1 MFKFWSEVPSQQVRE
16 VLADVLTAGWVG
28 FWSIFAWNLYLFL
41 AQFAEAG
48 RILKQG
54 GDGIVSAGVQL
65 GDAVRGAPLIGEGV
79 ADIATNAFA
88 GAGEPFRFVG
98 SELEQLLLIIAAL
111 LGLLVV
117 AVALVPWLMRYLPW
131 RLERLGRLRA
141 AHKAIRVRPKV
152 SDEAI
157 AKILAG
163 RAVYN
168 LTYEELLQHSDD
180 PLGDLASG
188 RYDRLVR
195 AELEKSGLRPRA
207 LRAT

>member
-1 MFKFWSEVPSQQVRE
+1 MFKFWSEVPSQQIRE
-16 VLADVLTAGWVG
+16 VFADVLTAGWVG
-28 FWSIFAWNLYLFL
+28 FWTIFAWNLYLFL

-48 RILKQG
+48 RILKAG
-54 GDGIVSAGVQL
+54 GDGIIQAGVDL
-65 GDAVRGAPLIGEGV
+65 GDAVRGAPLIGEGAATV
-79 ADIATNAFA
+79 ATNAFA
-88 GAGEPFRFVG
+88 GAGEPFRYVG
-98 SELEQLLLIIAAL
+98 GELEQLLLVVAAL

-117 AVALVPWLMRYLPW
+117 AVALVPWLQRYLPW
-131 RLERLGRLRA
+131 RIERLRRLRA

-157 AKILAG
+157 AKVLAG

>member
-1 MFKFWSEVPSQQVRE
+1 MFKLWSEVPSQQVRE
-16 VLADVLTAGWVG
+16 VFADVLTAGWVA

-48 RILKQG
+48 RILRRG
-54 GDGIVSAGVQL
+54 GDGIVAAGVQL
-65 GDAVRGAPLIGEGV
+65 GDAVRGAPLIGEGM
-79 ADIATNAFA
+79 ADVATNAFA

-98 SELEQLLLIIAAL
+98 SELEQLLLIVAAL

-117 AVALVPWLMRYLPW
+117 AVALVPWLNRYLPW

>member
-16 VLADVLTAGWVG
+16 VVADVLTAGWVA

-41 AQFAEAG
+41 AGFAEAG
-48 RILKQG
+48 RILRRG
-54 GDGIVSAGVQL
+54 GDGIVSAGAQL
-65 GDAVRGAPLIGEGV
+65 GDAVRGAPLIGEGM
-79 ADIATNAFA
+79 ADVATNAFA

-98 SELEQLLLIIAAL
+98 SELEQLLLVMAAL

-188 RYDRLVR
+188 RYERLVR

>member
-1 MFKFWSEVPSQQVRE
+1 MFKFWSEVPSQQIRE
-16 VLADVLTAGWVG
+16 VAADVLTALWVG

-41 AQFAEAG
+41 AAFAEAG
-48 RILKQG
+48 RILKRG

-65 GDAVRGAPLIGEGV
+65 GDAVRGAPFFGEGA
-79 ADIATNAFA
+79 ADIAVNAFA

-117 AVALVPWLMRYLPW
+117 AVALVPWLSRYVPW
-131 RLERLGRLRA
+131 RVERLRRLRS
-141 AHKAIRVRPKV
+141 AHKAIRVRPRV
-152 SDEAI
+152 ADEAI

-168 LTYEELLQHSDD
+168 LTYEQLLQHSDD
-180 PLGDLASG
+180 PLGDLAGG
-188 RYDRLVR
+188 RYERLVR
-195 AELEKSGLRPRA
+195 AELEASGLRPRR

>member
-1 MFKFWSEVPSQQVRE
+1 MFKFWSEVPSQQIKE
-16 VLADVLTAGWVG
+16 VAADVLTAAWVA
-28 FWSIFAWNLYLFL
+28 FWSIFAWNLFLFL
-41 AQFAEAG
+41 AEFAEAG
-48 RILKQG
+48 RILRRG

-79 ADIATNAFA
+79 ADMATKAFA

-98 SELEQLLLIIAAL
+98 SELEQLLMIIAAL

-117 AVALVPWLMRYLPW
+117 AVALFPWLSRYVPWRI
-131 RLERLGRLRA
+131 ERLRRLRS

-168 LTYEELLQHSDD
+168 LTYEELLHHSDD

-188 RYDRLVR
+188 RYERLVR
-195 AELEKSGLRPRA
+195 AELEASGLRPRR

>member
-1 MFKFWSEVPSQQVRE
+1 MFKFWSEVPSQQIKE
-16 VLADVLTAGWVG
+16 VAADVLTAGWVA
-28 FWSIFAWNLYLFL
+28 FWSIFAWNLFLFL
-41 AQFAEAG
+41 AEFAEAG
-48 RILKQG
+48 RILKRG

-98 SELEQLLLIIAAL
+98 TELEQLLMIVAAL

-131 RLERLGRLRA
+131 RVERLRRLRA
-141 AHKAIRVRPKV
+141 ARRAIRVRPKV

-168 LTYEELLQHSDD
+168 LTYEELLHHSDD

-195 AELEKSGLRPRA
+195 AELEASGLRPRR

>member
-1 MFKFWSEVPSQQVRE
+1 MFKFWSEVPSQQIRE
-16 VLADVLTAGWVG
+16 VAADVATAAWVA
-28 FWSIFAWNLYLFL
+28 FWSIFAWNLFLFL
-41 AQFAEAG
+41 AEFAEAG
-48 RILKQG
+48 RILRRG

-79 ADIATNAFA
+79 ADIAKNAFA

-98 SELEQLLLIIAAL
+98 SELEQLLMIVAVL

-131 RLERLGRLRA
+131 RLERLGRLRSA
-141 AHKAIRVRPKV
+141 NKAIRIRPKV

-168 LTYEELLQHSDD
+168 LSYADLLHHSDD

-195 AELEKSGLRPRA
+195 AELEASGLRPRR

>member
-1 MFKFWSEVPSQQVRE
+1 MFKLWSEVPSQQVRE
-16 VLADVLTAGWVG
+16 VFADILTAGWVA

-48 RILKQG
+48 RILRQG
-54 GDGIVSAGVQL
+54 GDGIVAAGVQL
-65 GDAVRGAPLIGEGV
+65 GDAVRGAPLIGEGM
-79 ADIATNAFA
+79 ADVATNAFA

-98 SELEQLLLIIAAL
+98 SELEQLLLIVAAL

-117 AVALVPWLMRYLPW
+117 AVALVPWLNRYLPW

>member
-16 VLADVLTAGWVG
+16 VVADVLTVAWVA
-28 FWSIFAWNLYLFL
+28 FWSIFAWNLYVFL
-41 AQFAEAG
+41 AGFAEAG
-48 RILKQG
+48 RILRQG
-54 GDGIVSAGVQL
+54 GDGIVSAGVDL
-65 GDAVRGAPLIGEGV
+65 GNAVRGAPLIGEGM
-79 ADIATNAFA
+79 ADVATNAFA

-98 SELEQLLLIIAAL
+98 TELEQLLLVVAAL

-141 AHKAIRVRPKV
+141 AHKAIRTRPKV

-188 RYDRLVR
+188 RYERLVR